1 MGFRPV
7 AILLFFLFLF
17 IILSLFTIDWQ
28 ILEASIR
35 RSIIVFLMEI
45 LVAPSVVLIATAK

>member
-7 AILLFFLFLF
+7 AILFFFLFLF